1 MKLFQ
6 TTFHLNAPASR
17 IWPALADVLR
27 WPDWTPTVAS
37 VQPLDGPDLQLQ
49 RRYRV
54 TQPRLQPAVWTVT
67 TLEPGRCFV
76 WQARL
81 PGLTMTADH
90 ALLPDDGQGT
100 PLQLSFA
107 FAGWLAPLVAWRY
120 GALVQQYLQTE
131 AQSLARHVAAVPHLE
146 AAAA

>member
-1 MKLFQ
+1 MKSFH
-6 TTFHLNAPASR
+6 TTLNLNAPAHQ

-37 VQPLDGPDLQLQ
+37 VQALDGPDLQLQ

-54 TQPRLQPAVWTVT
+54 TQPRLQPAVWNVT
-67 TLEPGRCFV
+67 ALEPGRRFV

-90 ALLPDDGQGT
+90 ALLPGDGQGT
-100 PLQLSFA
+100 QLQLSFA

-131 AQSLARHVAAVPHLE
+131 AQSLERHVVAVPHPE
-146 AAAA
+146 TTAA